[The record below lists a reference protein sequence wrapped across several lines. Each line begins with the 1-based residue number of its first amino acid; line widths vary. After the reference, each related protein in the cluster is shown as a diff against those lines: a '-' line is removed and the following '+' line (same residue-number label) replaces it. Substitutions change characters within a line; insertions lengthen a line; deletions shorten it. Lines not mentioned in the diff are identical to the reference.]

1 MRWSLRLGGVVM
13 AAVVATATGACG
25 KHLYNRENL
34 TEDLAKHHIDL
45 RWGRLG
51 NAAVRVTP
59 ELRGPFIQAWSLRL
73 AGVELQDMDIADVAL
88 MDEDTAQVIVNVTYV
103 DKQSMSVRTVQ
114 FPEIWKRTDQGWQ
127 LANVADLPAL

>member
-1 MRWSLRLGGVVM
+1 MRWSLLSGVVLV
-13 AAVVATATGACG
+13 AVVATSFGCG

-51 NAAVRVTP
+51 NAAVRVMP
-59 ELRGPFIQAWSLRL
+59 ELRGPFVQAWSMRL

-88 MDEDTAQVIVNVTYV
+88 IDDDTAQVIVNVTYV

-114 FPEIWKRTDQGWQ
+114 FPEVWTRTEQGWQ
-127 LANVADLPAL
+127 LSNVAELPAL